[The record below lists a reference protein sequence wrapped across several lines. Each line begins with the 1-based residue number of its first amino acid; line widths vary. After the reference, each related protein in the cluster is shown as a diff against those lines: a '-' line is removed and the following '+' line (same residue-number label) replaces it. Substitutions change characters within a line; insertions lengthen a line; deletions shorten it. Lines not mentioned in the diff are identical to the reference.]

1 MKTLRKAP
9 FALLALVLSLAI
21 VGSSCSSA
29 NPVALQVGEWQ
40 LSNTT
45 LQDQLNTFYDAY
57 SKAAGATQAD
67 QALKATVSS
76 DPAVD
81 RVKWSTSF
89 TAQFLND
96 QMSLQLAKMAVADRG
111 LEVTDADISDARDL
125 LQKNYADQ
133 SGQSVFDILDESY
146 QQVLIEGVAA
156 QTVLQKALVAD
167 GTTDE
172 ALRQIYEA
180 AGDTYSQPQACVSH
194 ILVFAGQPDGTTTP
208 SDADYA
214 TALTQIQQ
222 VQSQLKGTDNF
233 AALAIANSGDTGSKD
248 KGGDLGCAPEG
259 TYVAGFD
266 DAVWSQ
272 PVGVVGPPVKSSY
285 GYHLILVR
293 SRGVLTFDEVKD
305 QIAAQV
311 AADPQA
317 LLDAELAR
325 MAKATNV
332 SVDGRY
338 GQFDPTTGKITA
350 PAGAE
355 QPSTTTT
362 AVSSLLGS
370 GSQ

>member
-9 FALLALVLSLAI
+9 FALLALVLSLAVI
-21 VGSSCSSA
+21 GSSCSSA

-40 LSNTT
+40 LSNST
-45 LQDQLNTFYDAY
+45 LQDQLNTFFDAY
-57 SKAAGATQAD
+57 SQAAGQTQAQ
-67 QALKATVSS
+67 QALQGTTSGT
-76 DPAVD
+76 
-81 RVKWSTSF
+81 WSTQF

-96 QMSLQLAKMAVADRG
+96 QMSLQLAKIAVADRG
-111 LEVTDADISDARDL
+111 LSVTDADLASARDL
-125 LQKNYADQ
+125 LEKNYADQ
-133 SGQSVFDILDESY
+133 SGQSVFGVLDAGY
-146 QQVLIEGVAA
+146 QQTLIEGVAA
-156 QTVLQKALVAD
+156 QTVLQNDLVAS
-167 GTTDE
+167 GTSDE
-172 ALRQIYEA
+172 ALRRIYD
-180 AGDTYSQPQACVSH
+180 AGGTYSQPQACVSH
-194 ILVFAGQPDGTTTP
+194 ILIYAGQPDGTTTP

-214 TALTQIQQ
+214 AALTKIQQ

-233 AALAIANSGDTGSKD
+233 AALATANSQDTGSNT

-266 DAVWSQ
+266 DAVWAQ
-272 PVGVVGPPVKSSY
+272 PVGQVGPPVKSNF

-311 AADPQA
+311 KANPQT

-325 MAKATNV
+325 IAKSTTIT
-332 SVDGRY
+332 VDGRY
-338 GQFDPTTGKITA
+338 GQFDATTGKITA
-350 PAGAE
+350 PAGAQ

-370 GSQ
+370 GAQ